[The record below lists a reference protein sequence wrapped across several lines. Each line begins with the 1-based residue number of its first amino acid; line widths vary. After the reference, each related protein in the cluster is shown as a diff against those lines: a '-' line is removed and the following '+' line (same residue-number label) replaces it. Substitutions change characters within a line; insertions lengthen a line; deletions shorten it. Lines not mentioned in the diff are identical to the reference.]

1 MHADFQRTRHDADQF
16 AAEHFRPQSPSF
28 LGHVVGYKL
37 SRVALGTRMAAER
50 EGQLTTGK
58 RAERTKRDIQCQ
70 QFVVL
75 HW

>member
-16 AAEHFRPQSPSF
+16 AAE
-28 LGHVVGYKL
+28 
-37 SRVALGTRMAAER
+37 R

-58 RAERTKRDIQCQ
+58 RAERAKRDIQCQ